1 MINDNIRT
9 VSRTLSVSSY
19 SALALAHTIALSRW
33 HLHNLIKAM
42 TLSEPQQENRRLTVW
57 LSERNEK
64 LEKEN
69 QERQKN
75 QK

>member
-9 VSRTLSVSSY
+9 VSRTLSASSY
-19 SALALAHTIALSRW
+19 SALASAHTIAVSRW
-33 HLHNLIKAM
+33 HLRNLTKAM
-42 TLSEPQQENRRLTVW
+42 TFSEPQQENRRLTVW
-57 LSERNEK
+57 LSKRNEK

-69 QERQKN
+69 QERQNN

>member
-1 MINDNIRT
+1 M
-9 VSRTLSVSSY
+9 
-19 SALALAHTIALSRW
+19 
-33 HLHNLIKAM
+33 M
-42 TLSEPQQENRRLTVW
+42 FSEPQQENRRLTVW